1 MRRCTRGKGHGALV
15 KVTVDPPNA
24 VLAEPGPRQ
33 FRVIA
38 HYADGHERD
47 VTRMASYKMNDDSAA
62 KATPEGRVTLLGR
75 AETDLIVRYQ
85 SHVVATRLSTVI
97 NPGLSFRF
105 FEAQAAQLHRRRA
118 VQAAGIAQ
126 GAPEPDG
133 DRCGFSAASFARLD
147 GRAARP

>member
-1 MRRCTRGKGHGALV
+1 MI
-15 KVTVDPPNA
+15 PPSA

-38 HYADGHERD
+38 HFADGHERD

-62 KATPEGRVTLLGR
+62 RATPEGRVTLLGR

-97 NPGLSFRF
+97 NPGPELRF
-105 FEAQAAQLHRRRA
+105 FQAQAAELHRRRA

-126 GAPEPDG
+126 
-133 DRCGFSAASFARLD
+133 SAAEPARDAMPLFC
-147 GRAARP
+147 AAFRST